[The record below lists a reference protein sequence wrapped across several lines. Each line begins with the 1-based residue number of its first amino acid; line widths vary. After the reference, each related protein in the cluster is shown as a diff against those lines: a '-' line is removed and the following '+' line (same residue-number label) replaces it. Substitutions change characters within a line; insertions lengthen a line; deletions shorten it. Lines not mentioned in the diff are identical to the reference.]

1 MNKTE
6 LMESVAGKANMTKK
20 DTETCLSALI
30 DVVTDTLSGGNKV
43 QWTGFG
49 TFELRH
55 RAARKGVNPATGA
68 QIDIAASD
76 SPAFKPG
83 KAFKENFN
91 K

>member
-1 MNKTE
+1 MNKSE
-6 LMESVAGKANMTKK
+6 LMEAVAQKADVTKK
-20 DTETCLSALI
+20 EAEACLSSFVNVVSDALS
-30 DVVTDTLSGGNKV
+30 SGEKV

-49 TFELRH
+49 TFELRE

-68 QIDIAASD
+68 KIDIAASS

-83 KAFKENFN
+83 KAFKDSFN

>member
-6 LMESVAGKANMTKK
+6 LIEAVAGKANVSKK
-20 DTETCLSALI
+20 DAEACLSAFVG
-30 DVVTDTLSGGNKV
+30 VVTHALSGGDKV

-49 TFELRH
+49 TFELRE
-55 RAARKGVNPATGA
+55 RAARKGVNPATGQ
-68 QIDIAASD
+68 QIDIAASN

-83 KAFKENFN
+83 KAFKDSFN

>member
-6 LMESVAGKANMTKK
+6 LIEAVAGKASVSKK
-20 DTETCLSALI
+20 DAEACLSAF
-30 DVVTDTLSGGNKV
+30 VSAVTDTLKSGQKV

-49 TFELRH
+49 TFELRA
-55 RAARKGVNPATGA
+55 RAARKGVNPATGQ
-68 QIDIAASD
+68 QIDIAASN

-83 KAFKENFN
+83 KAFKDAFN